1 MADSLVKAESPL
13 LQQILADIKAAM
25 KAHDTM
31 TLEVLRTLHSDIK
44 NVAINAQ
51 KEITDETV
59 LDVLSK
65 SIKQRNESIEML
77 RKGGREQNAQEE
89 EKTLA
94 VYQKYLPQQLTE
106 EEVKALIA
114 EIKAQVG
121 AQGPKDM
128 GKVMGVASKSLA
140 GKAEGR
146 AISEAVKR
154 LLNQA

>member
-59 LDVLSK
+59 LQVLSK

-128 GKVMGVASKSLA
+128 GKVMKELSPKAKGRFDGRRLSELVKEALA
-140 GKAEGR
+140 
-146 AISEAVKR
+146 
-154 LLNQA
+154 

>member
-25 KAHDTM
+25 KAHDAA

-44 NVAINAQ
+44 NVAINA
-51 KEITDETV
+51 KKDISDETV
-59 LDVLSK
+59 LDVLAK

-77 RKGGREQNAQEE
+77 RKGGREENAQEE

-94 VYQKYLPQQLTE
+94 VYQKYLPKQLSE
-106 EEVKALIA
+106 DEVKALIE

-128 GKVMGVASKSLA
+128 GKIMKELTP
-140 GKAEGR
+140 KTKGR
-146 AISEAVKR
+146 FDGRRVSDLV
-154 LLNQA
+154 

>member
-1 MADSLVKAESPL
+1 MADSLVKAECPL

-128 GKVMGVASKSLA
+128 GKVMKELSPKAKGRFDGRRLSELVKEALA
-140 GKAEGR
+140 
-146 AISEAVKR
+146 
-154 LLNQA
+154 

>member
-13 LQQILADIKAAM
+13 LQEILADIKVAM
-25 KAHDTM
+25 KAHDTV

-44 NVAINAQ
+44 NVAINA
-51 KEITDETV
+51 KKDVTDEVV
-59 LDVLSK
+59 LDVLAK

-77 RKGGREQNAQEE
+77 RKGGREESAQEE

-94 VYQKYLPQQLTE
+94 VYQKYLPKQLTE
-106 EEVKALIA
+106 DEVKALIE

-128 GKVMGVASKSLA
+128 GKIMKELSPKTKGRFDGRRVSDLVKAALA
-140 GKAEGR
+140 
-146 AISEAVKR
+146 
-154 LLNQA
+154 

>member
-25 KAHDTM
+25 KAHDAA

-44 NVAINAQ
+44 NVAINA
-51 KEITDETV
+51 KKDISDETV
-59 LDVLSK
+59 LDVLAK

-77 RKGGREQNAQEE
+77 RKGGREENAQEE

-94 VYQKYLPQQLTE
+94 VYQKYLPKQLSE
-106 EEVKALIA
+106 DEVKALIE

-128 GKVMGVASKSLA
+128 GKIMKELTPKTKGRFDGRRVSDLVKAALA
-140 GKAEGR
+140 
-146 AISEAVKR
+146 
-154 LLNQA
+154 

>member
-13 LQQILADIKAAM
+13 LQEILADIKAAM
-25 KAHDTM
+25 KAHDSV

-44 NVAINAQ
+44 NVAINA
-51 KEITDETV
+51 KKDVTDDIV
-59 LDVLSK
+59 LDVLAK

-77 RKGGREQNAQEE
+77 RKGGREGNAQEE

-94 VYQKYLPQQLTE
+94 VYQKYLPKQLSE
-106 EEVKALIA
+106 DEVKALIE

-128 GKVMGVASKSLA
+128 GKIMKELTPKTKGRFDGRRVSDLVKAALA
-140 GKAEGR
+140 
-146 AISEAVKR
+146 
-154 LLNQA
+154 

>member
-13 LQQILADIKAAM
+13 LQEILADIKAAM
-25 KAHDTM
+25 KAHDSV

-44 NVAINAQ
+44 NVAINA
-51 KEITDETV
+51 KKDVTDDIV
-59 LDVLSK
+59 LDVLAK

-77 RKGGREQNAQEE
+77 RKGGREENAQEG

-94 VYQKYLPQQLTE
+94 VYQKYLPKQLSE
-106 EEVKALIA
+106 DEVKALIE

-128 GKVMGVASKSLA
+128 GKIMKELTPKTKGRFDGRRVSDLVKAALA
-140 GKAEGR
+140 
-146 AISEAVKR
+146 
-154 LLNQA
+154 

>member
-1 MADSLVKAESPL
+1 M
-13 LQQILADIKAAM
+13 
-25 KAHDTM
+25 
-31 TLEVLRTLHSDIK
+31 RTLHSDIK

-128 GKVMGVASKSLA
+128 GKVMKELSPKAKGRFDGRRLSELVKEALA
-140 GKAEGR
+140 
-146 AISEAVKR
+146 
-154 LLNQA
+154 

>member
-114 EIKAQVG
+114 EMKAQVG

-128 GKVMGVASKSLA
+128 GKVMKELA
-140 GKAEGR
+140 PKAKGR
-146 AISEAVKR
+146 FDGRRLSELVKEA
-154 LLNQA
+154 LA

>member
-128 GKVMGVASKSLA
+128 GKVMKELSPKAKGRFDGRRLSELVKEALA
-140 GKAEGR
+140 
-146 AISEAVKR
+146 
-154 LLNQA
+154 

>member
-44 NVAINAQ
+44 HVAINAQ

-128 GKVMGVASKSLA
+128 GKVMKELSPKAKGRFDGRRLSELVKEALA
-140 GKAEGR
+140 
-146 AISEAVKR
+146 
-154 LLNQA
+154 

>member
-31 TLEVLRTLHSDIK
+31 TLEALRTLHSDIK

-128 GKVMGVASKSLA
+128 GKVMKELSPKAKGRFDGRRLSELVKEALA
-140 GKAEGR
+140 
-146 AISEAVKR
+146 
-154 LLNQA
+154 

>member
-13 LQQILADIKAAM
+13 LQEILADIKAAM
-25 KAHDTM
+25 KAHDSV

-44 NVAINAQ
+44 NVAINA
-51 KEITDETV
+51 KKDVTDDVV
-59 LDVLSK
+59 LDVLAK

-77 RKGGREQNAQEE
+77 RKGGREENAQEE

-94 VYQKYLPQQLTE
+94 VYQKYLPKQLSE
-106 EEVKALIA
+106 DEVKALIE

-128 GKVMGVASKSLA
+128 GKIMKELTPKTKGRFDGRRVSDLVKAALA
-140 GKAEGR
+140 
-146 AISEAVKR
+146 
-154 LLNQA
+154 

>member
-13 LQQILADIKAAM
+13 LQEILADIKAAM
-25 KAHDTM
+25 KAHDTV

-44 NVAINAQ
+44 NVAINA
-51 KEITDETV
+51 KKDVTDEVV
-59 LDVLSK
+59 LDVLAK

-77 RKGGREQNAQEE
+77 RKGGREENAQEE

-94 VYQKYLPQQLTE
+94 VYQKYLPKQLTE
-106 EEVKALIA
+106 DEVKALIE

-128 GKVMGVASKSLA
+128 GKIMKELSPKTKGRFDGRRVSDLVKAALA
-140 GKAEGR
+140 
-146 AISEAVKR
+146 
-154 LLNQA
+154 

>member
-13 LQQILADIKAAM
+13 LQEILADIKAAM
-25 KAHDTM
+25 KAHDSV

-44 NVAINAQ
+44 NVAINA
-51 KEITDETV
+51 KKDVTDDTV
-59 LDVLSK
+59 LDVLAK

-77 RKGGREQNAQEE
+77 RKGGREENAQEE

-94 VYQKYLPQQLTE
+94 VYQKYLPKQLSE
-106 EEVKALIA
+106 DEVKALIE

-128 GKVMGVASKSLA
+128 GKIMKELTPKTKGRFDGRRVSDLVKAALA
-140 GKAEGR
+140 
-146 AISEAVKR
+146 
-154 LLNQA
+154 

>member
-51 KEITDETV
+51 KESTDETV

-89 EKTLA
+89 E
-94 VYQKYLPQQLTE
+94 
-106 EEVKALIA
+106 
-114 EIKAQVG
+114 
-121 AQGPKDM
+121 
-128 GKVMGVASKSLA
+128 
-140 GKAEGR
+140 
-146 AISEAVKR
+146 
-154 LLNQA
+154 

>member
-13 LQQILADIKAAM
+13 LQEILADIKAAM
-25 KAHDTM
+25 KAHDTV

-44 NVAINAQ
+44 NVAINA
-51 KEITDETV
+51 KKNVTDEVV
-59 LDVLSK
+59 LDVLAK

-77 RKGGREQNAQEE
+77 RKGGREESAQEE

-94 VYQKYLPQQLTE
+94 VYQKYLPKQLTE
-106 EEVKALIA
+106 DEVKALIE

-128 GKVMGVASKSLA
+128 GKIMKELSPKTKGRFDGRRVSDLVKAALA
-140 GKAEGR
+140 
-146 AISEAVKR
+146 
-154 LLNQA
+154 

>member
-13 LQQILADIKAAM
+13 LQEILADIKAAM
-25 KAHDTM
+25 KAHDSV

-44 NVAINAQ
+44 NVAINA
-51 KEITDETV
+51 KKDVTDDIV
-59 LDVLSK
+59 LDVLAK

-77 RKGGREQNAQEE
+77 RKGGREENAQEE

-94 VYQKYLPQQLTE
+94 VYQKYLPKQLSE
-106 EEVKALIA
+106 DEVKTLIE

-128 GKVMGVASKSLA
+128 GKIMKELTPKTKGRFDGRRVSDLVKAALA
-140 GKAEGR
+140 
-146 AISEAVKR
+146 
-154 LLNQA
+154 

>member
-13 LQQILADIKAAM
+13 LQEILADIKAAM
-25 KAHDTM
+25 KAHDSV

-44 NVAINAQ
+44 NVAINAT
-51 KEITDETV
+51 KDVTDDIV
-59 LDVLSK
+59 LAVLAK

-77 RKGGREQNAQEE
+77 RKGGREENAQEE

-94 VYQKYLPQQLTE
+94 VYQKYLPKQLSE
-106 EEVKALIA
+106 DEVKALIE

-128 GKVMGVASKSLA
+128 GKIMKELTPKTKGRFDGRRVSDLVKAALA
-140 GKAEGR
+140 
-146 AISEAVKR
+146 
-154 LLNQA
+154 